1 MLYYSYDWYM
11 NWYNWYYGIG
21 TIAEEPV
28 VIPQAPQV
36 LLVEKTP
43 HDFPSCNFSQATLNE
58 AIIASIND
66 PPPPPS
72 VEEIKTVSFGA
83 LPKKIK
89 NKAKKKGRRH

>member
-1 MLYYSYDWYM
+1 M

-28 VIPQAPQV
+28 IIPQ
-36 LLVEKTP
+36 VEKTP

-66 PPPPPS
+66 PPS
-72 VEEIKTVSFGA
+72 ALADIKVVSFSKLPPK
-83 LPKKIK
+83 LPK
-89 NKAKKKGRRH
+89 NKKKKKKIRH

>member
-1 MLYYSYDWYM
+1 MYYYSYELYM

-28 VIPQAPQV
+28 IIPQ
-36 LLVEKTP
+36 VEKTP

-66 PPPPPS
+66 PPPQNVPLAD
-72 VEEIKTVSFGA
+72 IKVVSFSKLPPK
-83 LPKKIK
+83 LPK
-89 NKAKKKGRRH
+89 NKKKKKKIRH

>member
-1 MLYYSYDWYM
+1 M

-28 VIPQAPQV
+28 IIPQ
-36 LLVEKTP
+36 VEKTP

-66 PPPPPS
+66 PPSAMAPTEK
-72 VEEIKTVSFGA
+72 VVSFSKLPPK
-83 LPKKIK
+83 LPK
-89 NKAKKKGRRH
+89 NKKKKKKIRR